1 MKLKELSQKPKLIKL
16 TIKEEKLV
24 EKYGDELDFYVYD
37 RQPINVFTS
46 LASAGEENIG
56 EMVGLMQEMILDE
69 DGKPVSEEGEVLPMD
84 VVSEAGRLVRETLG
98 K

>member
-46 LASAGEENIG
+46 LASG

-84 VVSEAGRLVRETLG
+84 VVSEAVRLVSETLG